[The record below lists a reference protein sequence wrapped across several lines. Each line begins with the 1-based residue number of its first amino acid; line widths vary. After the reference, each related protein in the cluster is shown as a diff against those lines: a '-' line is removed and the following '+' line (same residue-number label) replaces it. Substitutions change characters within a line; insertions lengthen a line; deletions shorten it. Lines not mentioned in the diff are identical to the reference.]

1 MDRMRE
7 EVPALL
13 EMGEQMMY
21 SILSEQTGIVVKRG
35 RAPRIMVDRAQQGFV
50 DLQRTYFAADLTKG
64 GEGKRGMRDKPMRN
78 K

>member
-7 EVPALL
+7 EVPALF

-35 RAPRIMVDRAQQGFV
+35 RAPRIMVDRAQQGFL
-50 DLQRTYFAADLTKG
+50 DLQRTYFPADRTKG
-64 GEGKRGMRDKPMRN
+64 GRGKKGMHGKPMRN